1 MKLHAYRETPPR
13 ESHYT
18 RREELVYNG
27 LALIAGLVAV
37 VAICALLLVVWP

>member
-27 LALIAGLVAV
+27 LALIAGPVAM

>member
-27 LALIAGLVAV
+27 LALIAALVAV